1 MSFTFRRKRRPETGK
16 GVGGFLRRPTKFDM
30 ESDSALN
37 MTNDIIQGN
46 SLKDEEV
53 ELKEPKKRKVP
64 PIKSSPKKP
73 KIDMA
78 KYNEGKYMNS
88 FYKKK

>member
-16 GVGGFLRRPTKFDM
+16 GVGGFLKRPTQIDM
-30 ESDSALN
+30 QSDSALN

-46 SLKDEEV
+46 SLNDEEV
-53 ELKEPKKRKVP
+53 KLKEPKKRKVP
-64 PIKSSPKKP
+64 PIKSPPKKP
-73 KIDMA
+73 KVDMA
-78 KYNEGKYMNS
+78 KFNQEKFMKS

>member
-1 MSFTFRRKRRPETGK
+1 MSFTFRRKQRPETGK
-16 GVGGFLRRPTKFDM
+16 GVGGFLKRPTKFDM

-46 SLKDEEV
+46 SLNDEV
-53 ELKEPKKRKVP
+53 ELKEPKKRKNP
-64 PIKSSPKKP
+64 PIKSPPKKP
-73 KIDMA
+73 KVDMA
-78 KYNEGKYMNS
+78 KFNQDKYMKS